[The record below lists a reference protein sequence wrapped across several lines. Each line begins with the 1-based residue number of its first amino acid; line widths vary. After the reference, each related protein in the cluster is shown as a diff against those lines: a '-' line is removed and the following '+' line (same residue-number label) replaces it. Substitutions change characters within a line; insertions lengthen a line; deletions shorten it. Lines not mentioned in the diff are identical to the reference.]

1 MKIALSISKAFHA
14 LTPTELV
21 KFERWFGK
29 SVVRN
34 KNGDPLRCFHGTPK
48 VFQRFDPKFVGSGV
62 DQYGIGYYFTGSPE
76 MANTYTR
83 NKIDR
88 VTGKDGTDPESGN
101 VMPVYLRINKPIDF
115 YKQPK
120 ITPTQVGKMLTG
132 LGRRNLERFIRDNYD
147 VDFEG
152 MQPSINQYAENYS
165 GHDLIHA
172 SMMLWS
178 DLYEGQP
185 NSGHFPEIFAAA
197 TGYDGIVARR
207 AGGSDVYVVFSPLQI
222 KSAVGNSGRYRRVSD
237 ITD

>member
-1 MKIALSISKAFHA
+1 MKIQLSMSKAYSA
-14 LTPTELV
+14 LTSAELA

-29 SVVRN
+29 SVVRD
-34 KNGDPLRCFHGTPK
+34 KSGAPLRCYHGTPK
-48 VFQRFDPKFVGSGV
+48 EFKQFDPKYIGSGV
-62 DQYGIGYYFTGSPE
+62 DQYGIGYYFTSAPE

-88 VTGKDGTDPESGN
+88 VTGKEGTDPESSN
-101 VMPVYLRINKPIDF
+101 VMPVYLRIKKPIDF
-115 YKQPK
+115 YRQPK
-120 ITPTQVGKMLTG
+120 ITRTQVSKMLTG

-147 VDFEG
+147 VEFQG
-152 MQPSINQYAENYS
+152 MQRSIHEYAENYI

-185 NSGHFPEIFAAA
+185 TAGHFPEIFAAA
-197 TGYDGIVARR
+197 TGYDGVVARQ
-207 AGGSDVYVVFSPLQI
+207 AGNNTVYVVFSPLQI
-222 KSAVGNSGRYRRVSD
+222 KSAVGNSGRYRRVAD